1 MSIRTLFYREIRLML
16 FKQINFLGG
25 ISFKA
30 WNQSVQVS
38 NNESWSKEIRISII
52 EDEGLWEV

>member
-1 MSIRTLFYREIRLML
+1 MW